1 MSDDIV
7 IKGYADLISDG
18 KLSGDDPDVVAR
30 ELQAH
35 GGDDDYLVAWLP
47 DWLVD
52 EKDVE
57 LLGRS
62 DSLVSGRVDYETE
75 KAYLLLTDGD
85 EVWLPKSVIRAYR
98 VADDIDLEI
107 PQHGLADFADGGE
120 QGV

>member
-1 MSDDIV
+1 MGDDVV
-7 IKGYADLISDG
+7 IKGYADLISDP
-18 KLSGDDPDVVAR
+18 KLPGDDPDIVAR

-62 DSLVSGRVDYETE
+62 DNLVSGRVDYETE
-75 KAYLLLTDGD
+75 KAYLLLADGD
-85 EVWLPKSVIRAYR
+85 EVWLPKSVIRVYR
-98 VADDIDLEI
+98 VAGDVDLEI
-107 PQHGLADFADGGE
+107 PQHGLADFADGGGA
-120 QGV
+120 Q